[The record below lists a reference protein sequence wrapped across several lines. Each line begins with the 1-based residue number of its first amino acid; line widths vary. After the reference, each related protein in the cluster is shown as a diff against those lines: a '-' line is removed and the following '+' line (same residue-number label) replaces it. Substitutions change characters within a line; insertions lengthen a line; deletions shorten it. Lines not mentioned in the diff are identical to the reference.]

1 MLSLS
6 EELLLLAVHDEKGS
20 VILSTTALLPYGIA
34 STILLDLKYHKK
46 IEFVDEK
53 LNLLSFSPTGVDFL
67 DDMLIIIKNE
77 EKSHKIRWWIRKLAN
92 SYSSV
97 RKMIFNHLVEAGILQ
112 RESHNF
118 LFMVDFFR
126 YPTLNP
132 VPELETRDKIHKS
145 VLMGIAPDEK
155 LSALISLM
163 YFCGLVKEVF
173 PSDLR
178 KTAKKNI
185 LQIIDSEKMS
195 NYLNDI
201 VTELSV
207 VIASDTTFK
216 KEVKKEVKKE
226 KE

>member
-1 MLSLS
+1 MLSLT

-34 STILLDLKYHKK
+34 STILLDLMYLNK

-53 LNLLSFSPTGVDFL
+53 LILLSFSPTGIDFL

-77 EKSHKIRWWIRKLAN
+77 EKTHKIRWWIRKLSN
-92 SYSSV
+92 NYGNV
-97 RKMIFNHLVEAGILQ
+97 RKMIFNHLVLAGILK
-112 RESHNF
+112 RETHNF
-118 LFMVDFFR
+118 LFLVDFFR

-132 VPELETRDKIHKS
+132 VPELETRDKIHKA
-145 VLMGIAPDEK
+145 VLMGIPPDEK
-155 LSALISLM
+155 LSALISFM

-173 PSDLR
+173 PAEHR

-185 LQIIDSEKMS
+185 KMILDNEKMS

-207 VIASDTTFK
+207 VIASVTTLNNQDNQ
-216 KEVKKEVKKE
+216 
-226 KE
+226 